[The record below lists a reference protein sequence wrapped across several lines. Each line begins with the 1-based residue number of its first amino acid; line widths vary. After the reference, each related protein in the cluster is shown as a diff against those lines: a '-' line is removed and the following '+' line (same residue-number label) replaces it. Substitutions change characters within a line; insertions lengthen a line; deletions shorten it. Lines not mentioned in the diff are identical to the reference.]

1 MFKVL
6 VLYDQPDDPAAFD
19 KYYAETH
26 TPLVR
31 KIPNLQTIQLNRVQG
46 NAMGGDSPYY
56 LIAELHFSDKAAFEQ
71 AAASEAF
78 KATGADLANFAKGK
92 VTILLADSQ
101 GA

>member
-19 KYYAETH
+19 KYYDETH

-31 KIPNLQTIQLNRVQG
+31 KIPNLLNIQTNRVIA
-46 NAMGGDSPYY
+46 NATGGDSPYY
-56 LIAELHFSDKAAFEQ
+56 LVAELQFADKAAFEQ
-71 AAASEAF
+71 AAASDEF

-92 VTILLADSQ
+92 ATILLANSQ
-101 GA
+101 SA